1 MAEKGFVGNTVL
13 DMSLRCGWSLWQ
25 ILMFG
30 LPAQTENIRDMSDES
45 DGMSSQIEAIDS
57 NDAAEVLSS
66 QSRPSHC
73 SSWKLS
79 QQCETQSRTRFLQKS
94 NR

>member
-1 MAEKGFVGNTVL
+1 MAEKGFVGNTRHVA
-13 DMSLRCGWSLWQ
+13 SLWVEPLAN
-25 ILMFG
+25 INVWIAG
-30 LPAQTENIRDMSDES
+30 PNENIRDMSDES

-79 QQCETQSRTRFLQKS
+79 QQCETQSCTRFLQKS